1 MEHIDEKV
9 GLEEGIATMPD
20 EKQCFRVS
28 MECVCFIFITW
39 REFSSGR
46 PVSNLQAFQDSTTS
60 MIVFKTED
68 MVETSAPHGTTPKRG
83 TFFIL

>member
-28 MECVCFIFITW
+28 MECVFHLHYLEEVLLGEASIESPGLPGLDNF
-39 REFSSGR
+39 
-46 PVSNLQAFQDSTTS
+46 NDS
-60 MIVFKTED
+60 
-68 MVETSAPHGTTPKRG
+68 
-83 TFFIL
+83 L